1 MRLAA
6 YAGTSAA
13 LAAGALIKAFSQRP
27 NYYSATVYLAQS
39 NACVLILT
47 NLALVCT
54 VSFIYGLQRLLYG
67 RLRPIEIEQ
76 LSEKAWYAVLDTLLA
91 MPSLR
96 DDVGG
101 WLLVIFVLLL
111 AGKVWGW
118 IAEGRVDLLEQQPP
132 QNPRLFHARLAAS
145 LLVSVAFSSF
155 MTKYCTQ
162 SVLDNPR
169 PGMMVIFT
177 FEFAILTIFS
187 LFTLSRYFLALFEIY
202 ITQQQTRQKV
212 EERKA
217 EIREERTRALRDS
230 GDETGSIVEPTD
242 DDVDENE
249 VDVPGWEEKRRW
261 LFGLELATDFIK
273 IVVYTVFFTIS
284 LTFIGLPMH
293 IMRDVYITIANFSKR
308 IQDYSNYRR
317 ATQDM
322 NSRYPDATAEELAQD
337 NTCIVCREAMI
348 PWDDSVP
355 AQAEGAQRRRN
366 MNEGLRAKK
375 LPCNHI
381 LHLRCLKAWLERQQA
396 CPTCRR
402 PVIPRAVP
410 QTRDARGNLR
420 PVADVLAEAQRA
432 QGQAGQPGQA
442 GAVGAVAPNA
452 QQAQQQARR
461 NRMRWLNMGPVR
473 IGFYNG
479 PAGDVQEALRRQDQ
493 GVTSTT
499 RPVTQA
505 RLARRTAHLSNQDH
519 IRSVEQRLLEQ
530 AHNMQVEAAQLV
542 HVRALEAELAR
553 LRSLYIEP
561 GSSAQAASTGATLEP
576 TREGAAS
583 VPIIPHVQA
592 VQPYQTAPGSTT
604 FGPGNEGYPEGLVLP
619 EGWTMVPLQ
628 AANINVPHGV
638 QQPAQPFIPFP
649 AAFQPAPG
657 PQQATVDQSTSHP
670 RVTMS
675 STTMRSSVGA
685 GSQQT
690 PATHNPG
697 DHSPANAPPS
707 ATRYSTPQAGTP
719 PTTEVATS
727 AQTVDEPSLIQRQ
740 RSGDPVAPSSQA
752 RASAQAT
759 SSNAPAASNQPSWG
773 ASTPS
778 WSFNAADG
786 LAPENTQSKEHEDL
800 SAANGTAN
808 GSVSRSSVEATQSDE
823 GKGKGKAAEVEDV
836 PDSGV

>member
-54 VSFIYGLQRLLYG
+54 ISSIYGLQRLLYG

-132 QNPRLFHARLAAS
+132 QNPRLFHARLVSS
-145 LLVSVAFSSF
+145 LLVSVAFSFF
-155 MTKYCTQ
+155 MTKHCTQ

-177 FEFAILTIFS
+177 FEFAILCIFS
-187 LFTLSRYFLALFEIY
+187 LFTLARYILAVYEIY
-202 ITQQQTRQKV
+202 ITQQQTRQKID
-212 EERKA
+212 ERKS
-217 EIREERTRALRDS
+217 EIREERQQALRES
-230 GDETGSIVEPTD
+230 GNEGGSIVEPTD

-261 LFGLELATDFIK
+261 LFGLELATDFVK
-273 IVVYTVFFTIS
+273 ILVYTIFFTIS

-293 IMRDVYITIANFSKR
+293 IMRDVYMTIASFSKR
-308 IQDYSNYRR
+308 LQDYRNYRR

-322 NSRYPDATAEELAQD
+322 NTRYPDATAEELAQD
-337 NTCIVCREAMI
+337 NTCIVCREVMI
-348 PWDDSVP
+348 PWETTQEP
-355 AQAEGAQRRRN
+355 QPEGQPRRRTI
-366 MNEGLRAKK
+366 NEGLRAKK

-402 PVIPRAVP
+402 PVITHPGP
-410 QTRDARGNLR
+410 QVRDARGNLR
-420 PVADVLAEAQRA
+420 PVADILAEAQRL
-432 QGQAGQPGQA
+432 QGQPGQA
-442 GAVGAVAPNA
+442 GQAGQPAQPNGDA
-452 QQAQQQARR
+452 QPQAQAQARR

-479 PAGDVQEALRRQDQ
+479 PADHVQEALRRQDQ
-493 GVTSTT
+493 GVPSST

-519 IRSVEQRLLEQ
+519 IRSVELRLLEQ
-530 AHNMQVEAAQLV
+530 AHNMQLETAQLA
-542 HVRALEAELAR
+542 HLRALELELGR

-561 GSSAQAASTGATLEP
+561 GSSAQAASAAATLEP
-576 TREGAAS
+576 TRNGA
-583 VPIIPHVQA
+583 VPVPQIPQVQA
-592 VQPYQTAPGSTT
+592 LQAYQPVPGVSV
-604 FGPGNEGYPEGLVLP
+604 FGPGSEGYPEGLVVP

-628 AANINVPHGV
+628 AATGGPQVV
-638 QQPAQPFIPFP
+638 SQPTNPFIPANYQAVPAQQNVTHGHPVAQANVNP
-649 AAFQPAPG
+649 AATAGVSPGASTPAEPLPSTVIQVQRDHEVAARNPNASASQTANASDVGDSLPTAQPNGASSSPAQG
-657 PQQATVDQSTSHP
+657 PPRLSAAAATANEA
-670 RVTMS
+670 S
-675 STTMRSSVGA
+675 ST
-685 GSQQT
+685 GSA
-690 PATHNPG
+690 P
-697 DHSPANAPPS
+697 APPS
-707 ATRYSTPQAGTP
+707 
-719 PTTEVATS
+719 
-727 AQTVDEPSLIQRQ
+727 
-740 RSGDPVAPSSQA
+740 VAPAWSS
-752 RASAQAT
+752 
-759 SSNAPAASNQPSWG
+759 
-773 ASTPS
+773 STPS
-778 WSFNAADG
+778 WSFGDAGPSTSSSDNQVQDR
-786 LAPENTQSKEHEDL
+786 T
-800 SAANGTAN
+800 NGSAN
-808 GSVSRSSVEATQSDE
+808 GSATRSRSSHDE
-823 GKGKGKAAEVEDV
+823 HGEGAGKGKAAQVEDV
-836 PDSGV
+836 PDSGN